1 MARHAEPTTPY
12 YALMAEFDSA
22 DALLKAA
29 TATGKAGFTK
39 TDAYSPF
46 PIHGMAEALGFRERK
61 VAPIVLTGGI
71 LGMLGGYGLEYWTQV
86 IAYPMNIG
94 GRPYHAWVSFIPPAF
109 ETTILFGAFAA
120 VLGMLALNGLPQPY
134 HPVFNHERFSRVTQ
148 DTFFLAIETTDPKF
162 DPIGTRQF
170 LAGQGAKEVVEVAH

>member
-1 MARHAEPTTPY
+1 
-12 YALMAEFDSA
+12 MAEFEHSH
-22 DALLKAA
+22 ALVEAA
-29 TATGKAGFTK
+29 RRSHHEGYRRM
-39 TDAYSPF
+39 DAYSPV
-46 PIHGMAEALGFRERK
+46 PIEELHDALHMHDNRL
-61 VAPIVLTGGI
+61 AQIVLAGGI
-71 LGMLGGYGLEYWTQV
+71 FGGLAGYGLQYWAST

-120 VLGMLALNGLPQPY
+120 VFGMLALNGLPQPY

-170 LAGQGAKEVVEVAH
+170 LAGLGAKEVVEVAH